1 MRYCWMLA
9 LTARAARGL
18 ARTSA
23 TTGATA
29 PNKVVFV
36 GAGSFGSAMAL
47 VAARAQPDASIK
59 IWARRASGRAA
70 CETASGTRGQGEH
83 PTIAH

>member
-1 MRYCWMLA
+1 MLSSAYVRTRGNQCSEALSSAYVRESASMRLVWMLA

-23 TTGATA
+23 TTSA
-29 PNKVVFV
+29 PRPNVVFV

-47 VAARAQPDASIK
+47 VVDTQKKWNPCRD
-59 IWARRASGRAA
+59 R
-70 CETASGTRGQGEH
+70 
-83 PTIAH
+83 